1 MNQYAQGEFPNWPG
15 SIQIA
20 TSAEMARNIR
30 AVASQRSTRRVS
42 PGLAG
47 AWSLEKNRPCAD
59 GRERLLTTT
68 FFTSSFSRHSI
79 ENTGCEQVPLGF
91 SPHSRSPSERLG
103 PKTRWITQVTSP
115 RIGTGLE
122 SWSGENPR
130 GTCSQPAFSIL

>member
-20 TSAEMARNIR
+20 TSAEMARNTR

-91 SPHSRSPSERLG
+91 SPQSRSPSERL
-103 PKTRWITQVTSP
+103 PPQDEMDYASNQSP
-115 RIGTGLE
+115 HRNGARIMVGGGH
-122 SWSGENPR
+122 SV
-130 GTCSQPAFSIL
+130 

>member
-20 TSAEMARNIR
+20 TSAEMARNTR

-79 ENTGCEQVPLGF
+79 ENTGGEQVPLGF
-91 SPHSRSPSERLG
+91 FPPLSEALR
-103 PKTRWITQVTSP
+103 KTPAP
-115 RIGTGLE
+115 R
-122 SWSGENPR
+122 
-130 GTCSQPAFSIL
+130 